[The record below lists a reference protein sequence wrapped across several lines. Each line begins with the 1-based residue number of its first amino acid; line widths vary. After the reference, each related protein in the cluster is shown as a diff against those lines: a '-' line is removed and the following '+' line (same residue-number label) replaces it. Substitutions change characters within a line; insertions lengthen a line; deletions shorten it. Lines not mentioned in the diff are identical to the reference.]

1 MKKLTPNL
9 AVNNIRETI
18 EYYQNNFGFE
28 IAMAVSEDK
37 SSMGAELVE
46 DKEYV
51 WAMIACGDVTLML
64 QRTDSYSEDVGVSVN
79 ELGASATLYMEVE
92 DVDALY
98 ASVKNSVNIIKEIDT
113 TWYGQREFYVRDC
126 NGYILA
132 FATMQQQG

>member
-9 AVNNIRETI
+9 AVKNIKETI
-18 EYYQNNFGFE
+18 EYYQKNFGFE

-37 SSMGAELVE
+37 SSMGRELLD

-51 WAMIACGDVTLML
+51 WAMIVCKEVTLML
-64 QRTDSYSEDVGVSVN
+64 QQTDNYSEDIGVSVN
-79 ELGASATLYMEVE
+79 ELGATATLYIEVE

-98 ASVKNSVNIIKEIDT
+98 SKVKDSVNIIKEIDT
-113 TWYGQREFYVRDC
+113 TWYGQREFYLRDC

-132 FATMQQQG
+132 FATMQQQE

>member
-9 AVNNIRETI
+9 AVKNIRETI

-28 IAMAVSEDK
+28 IGMAVSEDK

-46 DKEYV
+46 NKEYV

-64 QRTDSYSEDVGVSVN
+64 QRTDNFNEDIGVSVN

-92 DVDALY
+92 DVNSLY

-132 FATMQQQG
+132 FATMQQR

>member
-126 NGYILA
+126 NGYILV